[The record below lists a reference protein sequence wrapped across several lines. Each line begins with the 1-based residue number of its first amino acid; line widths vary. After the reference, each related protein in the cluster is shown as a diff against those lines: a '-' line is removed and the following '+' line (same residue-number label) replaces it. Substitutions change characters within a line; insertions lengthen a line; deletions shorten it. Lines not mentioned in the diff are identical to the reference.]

1 MKLETKEIYSEIY
14 QVLNLLGYEYINKLP
29 DSLFNVLKE
38 KRNLNYNPVYVEDM
52 PLDKQNI
59 RKETISIIVLLY
71 LNYWCENEEEKNE
84 LKQILKNNEDKYQ
97 NEIRKKYNPDNLF
110 KKQNKNVIQNELAIV
125 NYKESKIKKI
135 INKIKNIFVKEKIY
149 ERKQREKN

>member
-29 DSLFNVLKE
+29 DSLFNMLKE
-38 KRNLNYNPVYVEDM
+38 KRDINYNPIYVEDI

-71 LNYWCENEEEKNE
+71 LNYWCENENEKIQ
-84 LKQILKNNEDKYQ
+84 LKQLLKKNEDKNQ
-97 NEIRKKYNPDNLF
+97 DEIRNKYNPDNVF
-110 KKQNKNVIQNELAIV
+110 KKHNKNIVQNELAIV
-125 NYKESKIKKI
+125 NCKESKIKKI
-135 INKIKNIFVKEKIY
+135 INKIKNIFVKEKI
-149 ERKQREKN
+149 